1 MTMKTLILTA
11 VTLGFAASVAAQ
23 QPAAPAAASAAPAAA
38 PAAAKPEPIKHSCVK
53 AEWPG
58 RVATPT
64 ATKRFD
70 KEFKDYVDCIKKF
83 VDEQGKALQA
93 TVAQG
98 EVHRASGNAAI
109 DEYNNYIKDLNKQTG
124 KEETKK

>member
-1 MTMKTLILTA
+1 MKTLIITA
-11 VTLGFAASVAAQ
+11 ATLGFAASVAAQ
-23 QPAAPAAASAAPAAA
+23 QPAAPAATP
-38 PAAAKPEPIKHSCVK
+38 AAKPEPIKHNCVK

-70 KEFKDYVDCIKKF
+70 KEFKEYVDCIKKF

-93 TVAQG
+93 TIAQG

-109 DEYNNYIKDLNKQTG
+109 EEYNNYIKDLNKQTG
-124 KEETKK
+124 KEEEKK

>member
-1 MTMKTLILTA
+1 MKALIITA
-11 VTLGFAASVAAQ
+11 ATLGFAASVAAQ
-23 QPAAPAAASAAPAAA
+23 QPAAPSAP
-38 PAAAKPEPIKHSCVK
+38 AAKPEPIKHGCVK

-70 KEFKDYVDCIKKF
+70 KEFKEYVDCIKKF

-93 TVAQG
+93 ATAQADI
-98 EVHRASGNAAI
+98 HRTSGNAAI

-124 KEETKK
+124 KEEEKK